1 MTKVEL
7 VSEVFAPVKTVWN
20 VLMEPA
26 YVPKL
31 YPNVITVEVDPP
43 GRNRLGQKFHIVGRA
58 GKRKLEIFSETVEL
72 IEEKRTV
79 NRQLPGGLF
88 KSFTQVVT
96 LEDKGMGTMVRTT
109 FEYEISMGY
118 IGKLFNVVLLERLV
132 TDNLKAYNS
141 ALKAICEL
149 IPLPE

>member
-1 MTKVEL
+1 M

-72 IEEKRTV
+72 IEEKKTV

-88 KSFTQVVT
+88 KSFNQVVT
-96 LEDKGMGTMVRTT
+96 LEDKGMGTVVRTT

-118 IGKLFNVVLLERLV
+118 IGKIFNIVLLERLV

-141 ALKAICEL
+141 SLKDICEL
-149 IPLPE
+149 I